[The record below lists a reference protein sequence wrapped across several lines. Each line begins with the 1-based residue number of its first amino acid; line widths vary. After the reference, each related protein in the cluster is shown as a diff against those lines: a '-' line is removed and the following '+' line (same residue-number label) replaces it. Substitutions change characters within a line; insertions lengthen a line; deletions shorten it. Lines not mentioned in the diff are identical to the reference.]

1 MMRANRR
8 QDACARFCSPLT
20 AAVSFLLLHLSA
32 QAVAA
37 VPIASVAAAAA
48 LAAAASAAA
57 GLLAV
62 SAELAASAEL
72 AVAFEL
78 AEGAPA
84 AVVAPRDALV
94 RDSVALEPAVAT
106 VPPFVV
112 VPVADTAVVCFPSAV
127 PVLALA
133 EFDFAVAAPPAV
145 VVVKLSSV
153 GAWLLSAL
161 AAVDEA

>member
-62 SAELAASAEL
+62 SAELA
-72 AVAFEL
+72 VAFEL
-78 AEGAPA
+78 AEAAPA